1 MRRYVLAISII
12 VIFALSVAQLASAAD
27 EIGTTIKLY
36 EEPAEEP
43 ILASKTLMLQITFT
57 NPTEDWVSFSS
68 LEYTLK
74 VTHNGK
80 DVLSGATPI
89 HTIPGG
95 FYIPPE
101 DKHTLYIPF
110 DYYNDLSED
119 ERVGSWAVYFTVE
132 NREDVRWYQK
142 NLLSQFLF
150 RPNLQ
155 TTANPL
161 EFKVIQP
168 TVEVSRGSIQDVIM
182 GFLDPIISNIV
193 IFIALIASLITI
205 AIAIRKLKNWISKKF
220 GKSQR

>member
-1 MRRYVLAISII
+1 MRKYVLAISII

-27 EIGTTIKLY
+27 EIGTAIELY
-36 EEPAEEP
+36 GESAEEQ

-68 LEYTLK
+68 LKYTLR

-80 DVLSGATPI
+80 EVQGDNVIHGVPI
-89 HTIPGG
+89 S

-110 DYYNDLSED
+110 DYYNDLSEG
-119 ERVGSWAVYFTVE
+119 ERVGNWAVYFTLE
-132 NREDVRWYQK
+132 NREDVSWYQK

-168 TVEVSRGSIQDVIM
+168 TVDISRGPIQDMIM
-182 GFLDPIISNIV
+182 GFFDLIVSNIV
-193 IFIALIASLITI
+193 IFIALIASIITI
-205 AIAIRKLKNWISKKF
+205 VFAIRKLKNWISKKF
-220 GKSQR
+220 GKSKR

>member
-27 EIGTTIKLY
+27 EIGTTIGLY
-36 EEPAEEP
+36 RESVEEP

-68 LEYTLK
+68 LEYSLRA
-74 VTHNGK
+74 THNGK
-80 DVLSGATPI
+80 EVQ
-89 HTIPGG
+89 GG
-95 FYIPPE
+95 SITGWQGYHFYIPPA
-101 DKHTLYIPF
+101 DKHTFYIPF

-132 NREDVRWYQK
+132 NREDVRFYQK

-155 TTANPL
+155 ATANPL

-168 TVEVSRGSIQDVIM
+168 TVEVSRGPIQDLIM
-182 GFLDPIISNIV
+182 GFLDWIISNIV
-193 IFIALIASLITI
+193 IFITIIASLIII

-220 GKSQR
+220 GKTKR